1 MRYAANLIGRLCV
14 GAVLSSY
21 ADCVFECCAERKYAK
36 SVFTRLLPEMCRA
49 AIFASST
56 HPTLHTEALQVR
68 LEVRLKYQPATSAH
82 EMASA
87 LVQDVSLGSAATLSA
102 LILAVVQQSSC
113 ALSSA
118 CGFLRRLMDRR
129 FRGCCSADIVPLRR
143 LSFPRA

>member
-1 MRYAANLIGRLCV
+1 M
-14 GAVLSSY
+14 S
-21 ADCVFECCAERKYAK
+21 FAENALNGCIER
-36 SVFTRLLPEMCRA
+36 REDLPEMCRA

-68 LEVRLKYQPATSAH
+68 LKVRLKYQPATSAH

-87 LVQDVSLGSAATLSA
+87 LVQDVALGSAATLSA

-113 ALSSA
+113 TLSSA
-118 CGFLRRLMDRR
+118 CGCCLAAAFLRRLMER
-129 FRGCCSADIVPLRR
+129 FRGCSADIVPLRR